1 MTDGILANEQYIF
14 SGTKKLRC
22 GFTTG
27 TCAALA
33 SRAAVES
40 LLSARVPE
48 TVSLRT
54 PKGWLAR
61 ADVVADATSLVP
73 IASGGTRFRCGVK
86 KDAGDDPDVTDGCLV
101 FATAE
106 LFPMD
111 ATPMATAGL
120 DSAVVGSVPMATA
133 QMTAAESAQMGFA
146 QTALVGSVSLGSV
159 PMATAE
165 TASVDTA
172 EMDSAETAQMASA
185 PMAAA
190 ESAQMG
196 FAQTSP
202 KASAPLTTAKSA
214 PVAAAGLD
222 SAAVGSVPMAAAPM
236 AAAESAPV
244 AAAPMGSVPDGD
256 GAVRVVIDGGAGV
269 GRVTKPGLDQPVGE
283 AAINRVPRRMISD
296 AVRDVCEAFGFAGEV
311 RVTID
316 IPDGERLAEKTFNPQ
331 LGIEGGISVIGTS
344 GVVEPMSEQ
353 ALLDALE
360 TEIRVIAASYADK
373 TDRPLV
379 ITPGNYGKDFVA
391 RYPELEKI
399 PVLKCSNFIGA
410 ALDLAAAY
418 GFTHVTLA
426 GHAGKF
432 VKLAGGIM
440 NTHSRVA
447 DCRMELL
454 CAHAALCGAEKTVLA
469 RIMDCATV
477 DAALSVLDEAGLTEK
492 TVRSLVYAAKMHVAR
507 RVDGAYS
514 FGLVMFTNERGV
526 IGSVQATGDA

>member
-111 ATPMATAGL
+111 ATPMAAAK
-120 DSAVVGSVPMATA
+120 SAPMAPA
-133 QMTAAESAQMGFA
+133 GMIAAETASMGFA
-146 QTALVGSVSLGSV
+146 ETSPV
-159 PMATAE
+159 ATAE

>member
-1 MTDGILANEQYIF
+1 MPEILASEQFVF
-14 SGTKKLRC
+14 SGAKKLRC

-40 LLSARVPE
+40 LLSARVPK

-61 ADVVADATSLVP
+61 ADVVADAAELVP
-73 IASGGTRFRCGVK
+73 FASGGMRFRCGVK

-106 LFPMD
+106 LFPAAPTQAETVRMD
-111 ATPMATAGL
+111 L
-120 DSAVVGSVPMATA
+120 
-133 QMTAAESAQMGFA
+133 A
-146 QTALVGSVSLGSV
+146 QTASTQTK
-159 PMATAE
+159 P
-165 TASVDTA
+165 
-172 EMDSAETAQMASA
+172 AQMK
-185 PMAAA
+185 P
-190 ESAQMG
+190 
-196 FAQTSP
+196 AQTKP
-202 KASAPLTTAKSA
+202 
-214 PVAAAGLD
+214 AA
-222 SAAVGSVPMAAAPM
+222 
-236 AAAESAPV
+236 
-244 AAAPMGSVPDGD
+244 DGD
-256 GAVRVVIDGGAGV
+256 GSVRVSIDGGAGV
-269 GRVTKPGLDQPVGE
+269 GRVTKPGLDQPVGV
-283 AAINRVPRRMISD
+283 AAINRVPRQMIAD
-296 AVRDVCEAFGFAGEV
+296 AVCDVCEAFGFAGEV

-316 IPDGERLAEKTFNPQ
+316 IPEGERLSEKTFNPQ

-353 ALLDALE
+353 ALVDALE
-360 TEIRVIAASYADK
+360 TEIRVIAASYEDK
-373 TDRPLV
+373 SERPLV

-410 ALDLAAAY
+410 ALDLAVAY
-418 GFTHVTLA
+418 GFTHVTLV

-440 NTHSRVA
+440 NTHSRAA

-477 DAALSVLDEAGLTEK
+477 DAALSVLDEARLTER
-492 TVRSLVYAAKMHVAR
+492 TVRSLVDAAKTHVTR

-514 FGLVMFTNERGV
+514 FDIVLFTNERGV
-526 IGSVQATGDA
+526 IGAVWATEDP